1 MHVLFLILMI
11 SGTVFC
17 QSTNVWRGIT
27 PLKSTREDVERILGK
42 PVPLSIARHAGWY
55 ETKDGKVFVLY
66 STGPCNVNHEH
77 GWNIP
82 ELTVISISYYPN
94 TSPRLA
100 DIKIDVSKFDKDPD
114 PGSLNIVSY
123 VNEAAGIGLDV
134 DSTEDTVRT
143 FLYFPESKYDR
154 LMCKNIKAEK

>member
-42 PVPLSIARHAGWY
+42 PYSEYCSHAGWY
-55 ETKDGKVFVLY
+55 ETKDGKVLFSIQLARVMLTM
-66 STGPCNVNHEH
+66 STLD
-77 GWNIP
+77 IP

-100 DIKIDVSKFDKDPD
+100 DI
-114 PGSLNIVSY
+114 
-123 VNEAAGIGLDV
+123 
-134 DSTEDTVRT
+134 
-143 FLYFPESKYDR
+143 
-154 LMCKNIKAEK
+154 